1 MQAGT
6 LNTDPT
12 ALPLREIHLPDAVG
26 WWPPAPGWWILP
38 ILVLL
43 AAGITWYCRI
53 LYRRRRY
60 SAINMARKELA
71 RIKSRYTVDRDA
83 GHCVRSVSG
92 LLRRLCISV
101 FPRAES
107 AGLTGAEWLAFLQGA
122 VQPGAGVGES
132 RDAGQKTGDD
142 RLQHIGRV
150 LLEAPYRRQVAE
162 EDVESLIGFCSSWI
176 DAVAR
181 ISHQEM
187 RPRLSFVR
195 QRARAYSTRVMAML
209 SLAGT
214 RRRTKSGSIIASPGK
229 KSGLA
234 RSKP

>member
-1 MQAGT
+1 M
-6 LNTDPT
+6 
-12 ALPLREIHLPDAVG
+12 
-26 WWPPAPGWWILP
+26 
-38 ILVLL
+38 
-43 AAGITWYCRI
+43 
-53 LYRRRRY
+53 
-60 SAINMARKELA
+60 
-71 RIKSRYTVDRDA
+71 
-83 GHCVRSVSG
+83 
-92 LLRRLCISV
+92 
-101 FPRAES
+101 
-107 AGLTGAEWLAFLQGA
+107 
-122 VQPGAGVGES
+122 
-132 RDAGQKTGDD
+132 
-142 RLQHIGRV
+142 QHIGRV
-150 LLEAPYRRQVAE
+150 LLEVPYRRQVAE

-176 DAVAR
+176 DAIAR